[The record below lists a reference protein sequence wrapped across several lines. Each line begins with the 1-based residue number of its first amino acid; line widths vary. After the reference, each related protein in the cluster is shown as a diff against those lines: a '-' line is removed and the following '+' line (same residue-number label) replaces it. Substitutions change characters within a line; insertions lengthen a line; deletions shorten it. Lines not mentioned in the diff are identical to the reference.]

1 MGFLDIIFP
10 KRCAG
15 CDKFGGYLCV
25 KCKAKQPL
33 HWAKI
38 CPVCEH
44 LAIGGDTHPDC
55 RSELSLDGATFVFE
69 YKSPISILL
78 KQLKYKFGREIL
90 PVVAKWTIEELKKIQ
105 GLPGKAVL
113 VPIPLHPYRHNWRGF
128 NQTEL
133 LGYEIAKA
141 FGWEFNKDILVRHRL
156 TKPQTEVKKEKN
168 RLTNVHGIFSI
179 SPSYPITKL
188 PNNLIVF
195 DDVWTTGAT
204 IKEAGKVLKRAG
216 VKKVW
221 GLAIAR

>member
-1 MGFLDIIFP
+1 MTSFLDIIFP

-15 CDKFGGYLCV
+15 CGKFGGYLCA

-44 LAIGGDTHPDC
+44 LATGGDTHPDC
-55 RSELSLDGATFVFE
+55 RTELSLDGATFVFE
-69 YKSPISILL
+69 YKPPVSILL
-78 KQLKYKFGREIL
+78 KQLKYRFGREIL
-90 PVVAKWTIEELKKIQ
+90 PVVTEWTISELQKIQ
-105 GLPGKAVL
+105 DLQRKAVL

-133 LGYEIAKA
+133 LGREIAESM
-141 FGWEFNKDILVRHRL
+141 GWEFRNDILVRHRL
-156 TKPQTEVKKEKN
+156 TKPQTEVKKEVK
-168 RLTNVHGIFSI
+168 RRSNVKGIFSL
-179 SPSYPITKL
+179 SPNYQLHTTNYIL
-188 PNNLIVF
+188 F

-204 IKEAGKVLKRAG
+204 IKEAGKVLKHAG

-221 GLAIAR
+221 GLAVAR